1 MQIQKF
7 INKPTMIKRTF
18 YALTLLLILCVSS
31 IQAQNTKF
39 SKEEFRNRQ
48 KEFFIQQ
55 AGLSND
61 EAQKFFPL
69 YFELQDKKQAYNK
82 EAWQKLRQGK
92 NPNTTETEYGKIVED
107 VIQARI
113 AADELELEYV
123 RKYKQ
128 FLPAKKIY
136 LLQKAEM
143 RFHRELLKGFKHGQ
157 KGPEKKK

>member
-1 MQIQKF
+1 
-7 INKPTMIKRTF
+7 MIKRTF
-18 YALTLLLILCVSS
+18 YALTLLLILCVSG

-69 YFELQDKKQAYNK
+69 YFELQDKKQAYNE

-143 RFHRELLKGFKHGQ
+143 RFHRELLKGFKHCQ

>member
-1 MQIQKF
+1 
-7 INKPTMIKRTF
+7 MIKRTF
-18 YALTLLLILCVSS
+18 YALTLLLILCVSG

-92 NPNTTETEYGKIVED
+92 NPNTTETEYGK
-107 VIQARI
+107 
-113 AADELELEYV
+113 LW
-123 RKYKQ
+123 K
-128 FLPAKKIY
+128 
-136 LLQKAEM
+136 M
-143 RFHRELLKGFKHGQ
+143 
-157 KGPEKKK
+157 

>member
-1 MQIQKF
+1 MQIRKF

-18 YALTLLLILCVSS
+18 YSLTLLLILCVSG

-69 YFELQDKKQAYNK
+69 YFELQDKN
-82 EAWQKLRQGK
+82 RR
-92 NPNTTETEYGKIVED
+92 TTRKRGRNYVK
-107 VIQARI
+107 ARI
-113 AADELELEYV
+113 PIP
-123 RKYKQ
+123 RKQ
-128 FLPAKKIY
+128 NMARL
-136 LLQKAEM
+136 
-143 RFHRELLKGFKHGQ
+143 
-157 KGPEKKK
+157 

>member
-1 MQIQKF
+1 MCEQHSGTEYQIQQRRIPQPPERIF
-7 INKPTMIKRTF
+7 H
-18 YALTLLLILCVSS
+18 S
-31 IQAQNTKF
+31 
-39 SKEEFRNRQ
+39 
-48 KEFFIQQ
+48 
-55 AGLSND
+55 AGGTEQRRST
-61 EAQKFFPL
+61 KFFPL
-69 YFELQDKKQAYNK
+69 YFELQDKKQTYNK

>member
-1 MQIQKF
+1 MKKTIY
-7 INKPTMIKRTF
+7 M
-18 YALTLLLILCVSS
+18 LVLLLTVCLTGL
-31 IQAQNTKF
+31 QAQNAKL

-48 KEFFIQQ
+48 KEFFTQQ
-55 AGLSND
+55 AGLSNE

-69 YFELQDKKQAYNK
+69 YFELRDKKQAYNK

-92 NPNTTETEYGKIVED
+92 NANTTETEYGKIVED

-113 AADELELEYV
+113 ATDELELEYV

-157 KGPEKKK
+157 KGQEKRK

>member
-1 MQIQKF
+1 MPWLSCSSCVWAVFRHRIPNSAKKNSATARKNF
-7 INKPTMIKRTF
+7 SFSRRDWATTKHKNSS
-18 YALTLLLILCVSS
+18 LSILNCK
-31 IQAQNTKF
+31 T
-39 SKEEFRNRQ
+39 
-48 KEFFIQQ
+48 
-55 AGLSND
+55 
-61 EAQKFFPL
+61 
-69 YFELQDKKQAYNK
+69 LQDKKQAYNK

-113 AADELELEYV
+113 ATDELELEYV

-143 RFHRELLKGFKHGQ
+143 RFHRELLKGFKHCQ
-157 KGPEKKK
+157 KGPGKKK

>member
-1 MQIQKF
+1 
-7 INKPTMIKRTF
+7 MIKRTF
-18 YALTLLLILCVSS
+18 YALTLLLILCVSG

-69 YFELQDKKQAYNK
+69 YF
-82 EAWQKLRQGK
+82 GK

-143 RFHRELLKGFKHGQ
+143 RFHRELLKGFKHCQ